1 MMWLTWLW
9 EGLISGLL
17 EVARL
22 WWLILLFIGIQFL
35 KDGGW
40 LTLGSR
46 YMAPVLRPLRL
57 PGEAGLP
64 IAAGLGIGLTYGAGI
79 LDSDG
84 AGRGRRWSRDEL
96 TVMCIFLGICHAIFE
111 ETVLFAAVGANGLL
125 LLAIRIA
132 TAAVAGWL
140 AARSGFAPAAVRGCR
155 CRAMPEPRT
164 HRALCRRSD
173 FRVERSGL

>member
-9 EGLISGLL
+9 EGLLSGVL

-22 WWLILLFIGIQFL
+22 WWLVLLFIGIQFL

-40 LTLGSR
+40 LTRASR

-79 LDSDG
+79 LIQT
-84 AGRGRRWSRDEL
+84 AREGRLSRDEL

-125 LLAIRIA
+125 LLAIRFA

-140 AARSGFAPAAVRGCR
+140 AARAWLQPAAV
-155 CRAMPEPRT
+155 AAQMQ
-164 HRALCRRSD
+164 SD
-173 FRVERSGL
+173 ARIR